1 MNAFVVSTI
10 TLIMELIIGT
20 LIFWI
25 IYRGYTK
32 SDFSKNITF
41 FAIFYEVIFNVGY
54 MIYRSVAVPSVIHLS
69 DMMKKIA
76 MTHGILSLVMLV
88 CVVIYFLRAYKEY
101 GQGINSFFIHKI
113 QTLLFILFWSIS
125 LLSGIFLYIN
135 IYF

>member
-10 TLIMELIIGT
+10 TLIMELIIGS

-32 SDFSKNITF
+32 NDFSKKIVS
-41 FAIFYEVIFNVGY
+41 FAIFYEAIFNVGY
-54 MIYRSVAVPSVIHLS
+54 MIYRTVAAPSTSYLS

-76 MTHGILSLVMLV
+76 MMHGIMSLIMLV
-88 CVVIYFLRAYKEY
+88 WIVIFFLRAYKEY
-101 GQGINSFFIHKI
+101 GRGINSFFVHKI
-113 QTLLFILFWSIS
+113 QTFLFILFWSIS